1 MVHGRTAAIAA
12 SWMILIAIV
21 QLASAGIASA
31 SDAAAKPDAAGDF
44 VPQVSVWQDL
54 AELYPEAQKISF
66 AIAAVPDPR
75 VPRYRRFYDLDIEA
89 LQLGML
95 SEGYTLDRWSVP
107 WLGANVQKTAEKH
120 PQRDFNFGVLI
131 FRCDTWRYGAKL
143 TRDVCNGRLTST
155 ERKIEPGFIPESRF
169 RVIYLVPETAT
180 QGVDL
185 DALTQAVGQIEMQLP
200 TEPSGAGTAEA
211 SDPRIGMLSF
221 PNLSYP
227 NNDCA
232 ASSKTLLILGP
243 TFSGSLD
250 SIRAHRKALI
260 DHPKINGICL
270 ISSSASAISNPLVDP
285 DLGADSS
292 KSQSPESSALHFNSL
307 VVPDFRKFAKMAL
320 LAKWILPDRDVA
332 ILSESSVF
340 GYGAGH
346 DVCQAV
352 AGLKSDPGSVP
363 ELGEAEA
370 RALGDFCQRLHV
382 IYFPPTIADIR
393 YGLSLQQQQAQ
404 TAVASAAKNVLP
416 TDHLRLDL
424 GADDG
429 TEFPDSHQ
437 SSLTAA
443 SLQISLDRAM
453 DEVKAVNPSMVIVVA
468 TDVRDRLFLFDQLRQ
483 RLPTAILADLETDNL
498 LTHPDFLHASR
509 GALALASG
517 NMNTESP
524 PGSGLYGCENAGPA
538 QIGES
543 VKIQS
548 VKIPIPRAH
557 QFWPTDVHGIFADAV
572 SRLRDPDQQ
581 RDDAPCAFPSSKYP
595 RREVKQRNAILNV
608 VSFDGFKP
616 VSKAYPELP
625 GRDGNGVAPRLAGA
639 LEIYAP
645 LMCLLLPWL
654 WLPGVW
660 PEGFTGRLSWMVSL
674 RRYNLILTTA
684 LLVPALLIAVGIRR
698 DSAPEISYS
707 PLIALTVLALVGSIG
722 VWFCARR
729 LDDADLGSASD
740 PKALQLDRRQKLRDF
755 CAAAIPA
762 VIAFGVAF
770 VPWLRVHADTD
781 ALLFGD
787 ERLLFALG
795 SNLAAGLAFY
805 GVIVLGV
812 FVMLYASAVIA
823 TAAHLV
829 RRDLKL
835 VRHAEIEIQTKAK
848 PPVGEADNTAGNV
861 LEGNGLIGRNVFVI
875 LGFILAAIG
884 LECLVGGIR
893 FTVFG
898 RVASIAA
905 FLAVCASTLFAGFS
919 LAVCYGAGQRVR
931 ILSGFVQ
938 SRFLARNPDPL
949 RTKEIP
955 GFWHGAANAPVRFA
969 PTPVLARLSQAGAI
983 SRRFSTVKDVTRW
996 GKELTQLLSEAA
1008 DDNHHRLALFA
1019 LLVSEV
1025 SIFRWLVLA
1034 TLGSTLASVTMIYLF
1049 PIEADILVCLNL
1061 LLLVATGVLSGFM
1074 AAAFERDGVLSNI
1087 LCNRPKK
1094 AAWSSSLFGFVVVPF
1109 IVLAIAILVAEIP
1122 GVIDWGGGV
1131 LSLLAVLGIHS

>member
-12 SWMILIAIV
+12 SWMILVAV
-21 QLASAGIASA
+21 AQLASDGIASA

-107 WLGANVQKTAEKH
+107 WLGANVQKTAGKH
-120 PQRDFNFGVLI
+120 PERDSNFGVLI
-131 FRCDTWRYGAKL
+131 FRCDTWRDGEL
-143 TRDVCNGRLTST
+143 TGYVCNGRLTST
-155 ERKIEPGFIPESRF
+155 QRKIEPGFIPESRF

-185 DALTQAVGQIEMQLP
+185 YGLTQAVVQIETQLP
-200 TEPSGAGTAEA
+200 AEPSGVGTAEA
-211 SDPRIGMLSF
+211 PGRRIGLLSF

-227 NNDCA
+227 NNACA
-232 ASSKTLLILGP
+232 ASPKTLLILGP

-250 SIRAHRKALI
+250 SIRAHRKALVN
-260 DHPKINGICL
+260 HPKINGICL

-285 DLGADSS
+285 GLSADSS

-320 LAKWILPDRDVA
+320 LAKWILPYRDVA

-352 AGLKSDPGSVP
+352 AGPKWDPGSIP
-363 ELGEAEA
+363 ELDEAEA
-370 RALGDFCQRLHV
+370 KALGDFCQRLHV

-393 YGLSLQQQQAQ
+393 YGLSQQQQQAQ
-404 TAVASAAKNVLP
+404 TPVATAAKNVLP

-483 RLPTAILADLETDNL
+483 RLPTAILVDLETDNL

-517 NMNTESP
+517 NLNTESP
-524 PGSGLYGCENAGPA
+524 PGLGLYGCENGGPA

-543 VKIQS
+543 AQ
-548 VKIPIPRAH
+548 IPIPRAH
-557 QFWPTDVHGIFADAV
+557 QFWPTDVHGLFADAV
-572 SRLRDPDQQ
+572 SRLRDPDQRQ
-581 RDDAPCAFPSSKYP
+581 DYPPCAFPSKKYP
-595 RREVKQRNAILNV
+595 GREVKQRNAILNV

-616 VSKAYPELP
+616 VSKAYPKLP
-625 GRDGNGVAPRLAGA
+625 GPDGNSIAPRLVGA

-660 PEGFTGRLSWMVSL
+660 PEGFAGRLSWMLSL

-684 LLVPALLIAVGIRR
+684 LVLPALLIAVGIKR
-698 DSAPEISYS
+698 DFAPEHISYS
-707 PLIALTVLALVGSIG
+707 PLIALTLLALVGSIG

-729 LDDADLGSASD
+729 LDDADLDPASD
-740 PKALQLDRRQKLRDF
+740 PKTPQLKRREKRRDF

-762 VIAFGVAF
+762 VIAFGIAL

-835 VRHAEIEIQTKAK
+835 VRHAETEIHTKPTL
-848 PPVGEADNTAGNV
+848 PPGGEADSAAGSV
-861 LEGNGLIGRNVFVI
+861 LEGNGLMGRNVIVI
-875 LGFILAAIG
+875 LGLILAAIG
-884 LECLVGGIR
+884 LQCLVGGIR
-893 FTVFG
+893 FTLFG

-905 FLAVCASTLFAGFS
+905 FIAVCASTLFAGFS

-983 SRRFSTVKDVTRW
+983 SRRFSTVKEVTRW
-996 GKELTQLLSEAA
+996 RKELTQLLSEAA
-1008 DDNHHRLALFA
+1008 GDNHHRLALFA
-1019 LLVSEV
+1019 LLASEV

-1034 TLGSTLASVTMIYLF
+1034 TLGSTLAGVTMIYLF

-1061 LLLVATGVLSGFM
+1061 LLLVATGLLSGFM

-1094 AAWSSSLFGFVVVPF
+1094 AAWSSSLFGFIVVPF
-1109 IVLAIAILVAEIP
+1109 VVLAIAILVAEIP

>member
-12 SWMILIAIV
+12 SWMILTAV
-21 QLASAGIASA
+21 AQLASDGTASA

-54 AELYPEAQKISF
+54 AELYPEAQKISL

-95 SEGYTLDRWSVP
+95 SEGYTLDRWAVP
-107 WLGANVQKTAEKH
+107 WLGANLQKTAAKH
-120 PQRDFNFGVLI
+120 PQPDSKFGVLI
-131 FRCDTWRYGAKL
+131 FRCDTWREAAKL
-143 TRDVCNGRLTST
+143 TADVCNGHLTST
-155 ERKIEPGFIPESRF
+155 ERKIEPGSIPESRF

-185 DALTQAVGQIEMQLP
+185 YGLTQAVSQIEMQLP
-200 TEPSGAGTAEA
+200 AEPSGVGTAEA
-211 SDPRIGMLSF
+211 PDRRIGMLSF
-221 PNLSYP
+221 PDLSYP
-227 NNDCA
+227 NNACA

-250 SIRAHRKALI
+250 SIRAHRKALVG
-260 DHPKINGICL
+260 HPKIDGICL
-270 ISSSASAISNPLVDP
+270 ISSSASAISNHLVDQG
-285 DLGADSS
+285 LGADGS

-307 VVPDFRKFAKMAL
+307 VVPDFRKFAKLAL
-320 LAKWILPDRDVA
+320 LAKWILPYRDVA

-352 AGLKSDPGSVP
+352 ARLKSDPGSIP
-363 ELGEAEA
+363 ELDDPEA
-370 RALGDFCQRLHV
+370 RPLGDFCRRLRV

-393 YGLSLQQQQAQ
+393 YGLSQQQQQAQ
-404 TAVASAAKNVLP
+404 TPVATAAKSVLP

-453 DEVKAVNPSMVIVVA
+453 DEVRAVNPSMVIVVA

-483 RLPTAILADLETDNL
+483 RLPTAILVDLETDNL

-517 NMNTESP
+517 NLNTESP
-524 PGSGLYGCENAGPA
+524 PGSGLYGCENGGPA

-543 VKIQS
+543 AQ
-548 VKIPIPRAH
+548 IPIPRVH
-557 QFWPTDVHGIFADAV
+557 QFWPTDVHGLFADAV

-581 RDDAPCAFPSSKYP
+581 QDHPPCAFPSDKYP
-595 RREVKQRNAILNV
+595 GRDVKQRDAILNV

-616 VSKAYPELP
+616 VSKAYPKLP
-625 GRDGNGVAPRLAGA
+625 GRDGNGIAPWLVGA

-654 WLPGVW
+654 WLPGAW
-660 PEGFTGRLSWMVSL
+660 PEGLAGRLSWMVSL

-684 LLVPALLIAVGIRR
+684 LVVPALLIAVGIEC
-698 DSAPEISYS
+698 DFAPDISHS
-707 PLIALTVLALVGSIG
+707 PLIALTLLALVGSIG

-729 LDDADLGSASD
+729 LDDADLDPASD
-740 PKALQLDRRQKLRDF
+740 PMAPQLKRREKLRDF

-762 VIAFGVAF
+762 VIAFGVAL

-835 VRHAEIEIQTKAK
+835 VRHAETEIQTKAK
-848 PPVGEADNTAGNV
+848 PPPDGEADTAGSV
-861 LEGNGLIGRNVFVI
+861 LEGNGFIGRNVIVM

-905 FLAVCASTLFAGFS
+905 FIAVCASTLFAGFS

-931 ILSGFVQ
+931 ILSVFVH
-938 SRFLARNPDPL
+938 SRFLAGNPDPL

-955 GFWHGAANAPVRFA
+955 GFWHGAPNAPVRFA
-969 PTPVLARLSQAGAI
+969 PTPVLARLSQAGAF

-996 GKELTQLLSEAA
+996 RKELTQLLSGAI
-1008 DDNHHRLALFA
+1008 DDNRHRLALFA
-1019 LLVSEV
+1019 LLASEV

-1094 AAWSSSLFGFVVVPF
+1094 AAWSSSLFGFIVVPF
-1109 IVLAIAILVAEIP
+1109 VVLAIAILVAEIP

>member
-1 MVHGRTAAIAA
+1 MVHARTAAIAA
-12 SWMILIAIV
+12 SWMALIAV
-21 QLASAGIASA
+21 ALASDGIASA
-31 SDAAAKPDAAGDF
+31 ADAAAKSDAAGDF
-44 VPQVSVWQDL
+44 VPQISVWQDL
-54 AELYPEAQKISF
+54 AEFYSEAQKISF

-107 WLGANVQKTAEKH
+107 WLGANVQKAAGKH
-120 PQRDFNFGVLI
+120 PQPDSKFGVLI
-131 FRCDTWRYGAKL
+131 FRCDTWRDAAKL
-143 TRDVCNGRLTST
+143 AGDVCDGRLTSA
-155 ERKIEPGFIPESRF
+155 ERKIEAGLIPESRF

-185 DALTQAVGQIEMQLP
+185 YGLTQAVSQIERQLP
-200 TEPSGAGTAEA
+200 EPSAVGTAEA
-211 SDPRIGMLSF
+211 SDRRIGMLSF
-221 PNLSYP
+221 PDLSYP
-227 NNDCA
+227 NNTCA
-232 ASSKTLLILGP
+232 ASAKTLLILGP
-243 TFSGSLD
+243 AFSGSLD
-250 SIRAHRKALI
+250 SIRAHRKALLS
-260 DHPKINGICL
+260 HPKINGICL
-270 ISSSASAISNPLVDP
+270 ISSSASAISNHLVDP

-320 LAKWILPDRDVA
+320 LVKWILPYRDVA

-352 AGLKSDPGSVP
+352 AGPNSDPGSIP
-363 ELGEAEA
+363 ELDEAEA
-370 RALGDFCQRLHV
+370 GPLRDFCRRLHV

-393 YGLSLQQQQAQ
+393 YGLSQQQQQAQ
-404 TAVASAAKNVLP
+404 TPVANAAKNVLP

-483 RLPTAILADLETDNL
+483 RLPTAILVDLETDNL

-517 NMNTESP
+517 NLNTESP
-524 PGSGLYGCENAGPA
+524 PGSGLYGCENGGPA
-538 QIGES
+538 PIGES
-543 VKIQS
+543 A
-548 VKIPIPRAH
+548 KIPIPRAH
-557 QFWPTDVHGIFADAV
+557 QFWPTDVHGLFADAV

-581 RDDAPCAFPSSKYP
+581 RDDPPCAFPSGKYP
-595 RREVKQRNAILNV
+595 DRNVKERNAILNV
-608 VSFDGFKP
+608 ISFDGFKP
-616 VSKAYPELP
+616 VSKAYPKLP
-625 GRDGNGVAPRLAGA
+625 GRDGNGIAPRLVGA
-639 LEIYAP
+639 LELYAP

-660 PEGFTGRLSWMVSL
+660 PEGFAGRLSRMVSL
-674 RRYNLILTTA
+674 RRHNLILTTA
-684 LLVPALLIAVGIRR
+684 LVLPALLIAVGIKR
-698 DSAPEISYS
+698 DFAPEHIGYS

-729 LDDADLGSASD
+729 LDDADLDSAGD
-740 PKALQLDRRQKLRDF
+740 PLAPQLERREKLRDF

-762 VIAFGVAF
+762 VIAFGVAL

-835 VRHAEIEIQTKAK
+835 VRHAEIKIQARPK
-848 PPVGEADNTAGNV
+848 PLPGGEPDSAAGSV

-875 LGFILAAIG
+875 LGFILAAIV

-898 RVASIAA
+898 RVGSIAA
-905 FLAVCASTLFAGFS
+905 FLAVCATTLFAGFS

-938 SRFLARNPDPL
+938 SRFLAGKPHLL
-949 RTKEIP
+949 RAKEIP
-955 GFWHGAANAPVRFA
+955 GFWHAAPGAPVRFA
-969 PTPVLARLSQAGAI
+969 PTPVLARPSQAGAC
-983 SRRFSTVKDVTRW
+983 SRRFSTLADVTRW
-996 GKELTQLLSEAA
+996 REELTQLLSEAA

-1019 LLVSEV
+1019 LLASEV

-1094 AAWSSSLFGFVVVPF
+1094 AAWSSSLFGFIVVPF
-1109 IVLAIAILVAEIP
+1109 VVLAIAILVAEIP

-1131 LSLLAVLGIHS
+1131 MNLLAVLGIHS